1 VNPHLTDDDVDRML
15 DGTLTNTEAAGLR
28 EHLTTCD
35 ACRERWGAMLG
46 VHTWLTRA
54 ESAVPDGLA
63 ASAVAAA
70 LRPRQAP
77 RFQHWFARAA
87 LLLMGVGVGLAAGA
101 IMDRAPATAPPQP
114 RYLFVFSG
122 SRSAGMT
129 RDELASIGRE
139 FRAWMDSL
147 DRQRVVAA
155 DGQLF
160 RGTLAVIP
168 AVNPSLDSTS
178 LGALGA
184 MEGMLLVH
192 AADDS
197 VAVALAR
204 TCPFLRY
211 GGTIVVRRMMSPAPG
226 RSRS

>member
-1 VNPHLTDDDVDRML
+1 MNPHLTDDDVDRLL
-15 DGTLTNTEAAGLR
+15 DGVSTSNEAAGIR
-28 EHLTTCD
+28 EHVAHCD
-35 ACRERWGAMLG
+35 ACRARWGATLG
-46 VHTWLTRA
+46 MHALFTQADSVMPA
-54 ESAVPDGLA
+54 GLA
-63 ASAVAAA
+63 ASAAAAA
-70 LRPRQAP
+70 LRSRKPVRY
-77 RFQHWFARAA
+77 RDWLARAA
-87 LLLMGVGVGLAAGA
+87 LLLIGLGMGLAVGP
-101 IMDRAPATAPPQP
+101 MMEHLTPEAPPQP

-129 RDELASIGRE
+129 RAELVSIGRE
-139 FRAWMDSL
+139 FRTWMDSL

-168 AVNPSLDSTS
+168 ANPSLDSAS
-178 LGALGA
+178 LGVLGA

-211 GGTIVVRRMMSPAPG
+211 GGTIVVRRMTNPAPG